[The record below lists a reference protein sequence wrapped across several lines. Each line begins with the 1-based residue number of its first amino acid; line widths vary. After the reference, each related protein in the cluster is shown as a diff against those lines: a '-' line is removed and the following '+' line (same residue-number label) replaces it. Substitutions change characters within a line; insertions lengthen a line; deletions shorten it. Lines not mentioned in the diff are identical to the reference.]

1 MYLGPG
7 DSVSKREQK
16 KKKKLK
22 GRLLMLPR
30 FPKSWRSYLAKYPSG
45 FFAFR
50 AFSTHTCG
58 FNFIPIPRLNPVQ
71 EKGKLKELRI
81 L

>member
-1 MYLGPG
+1 
-7 DSVSKREQK
+7 
-16 KKKKLK
+16 
-22 GRLLMLPR
+22 MLPR